1 MILWLFS
8 SIHHNIYINEQR
20 CGITYKP
27 AILKSVK
34 TESNIYCII
43 SCIYK
48 KLIRTASK
56 WLSTNAKPSY
66 KYRFFVCH
74 PQRGHRPSLSLCTAI
89 LCLSRTTSTRPTT
102 AAQPS
107 HLVLIIGICLLPWWR
122 ESGGGGY
129 DGGIPDGVPLEV
141 MRKTIRFWQKHSLT
155 RDFYGSTP
163 PPTSPPLD
171 THIHL
176 NIVIKIP

>member
-34 TESNIYCII
+34 TESNIYSII

-48 KLIRTASK
+48 SLYALHPNGNQQTPSHHTSIGFLFATLKGDIAPRCPSTL
-56 WLSTNAKPSY
+56 LSFACRAPPP
-66 KYRFFVCH
+66 RA
-74 PQRGHRPSLSLCTAI
+74 PQLLLSL
-89 LCLSRTTSTRPTT
+89 RTWCWSLGS
-102 AAQPS
+102 AS
-107 HLVLIIGICLLPWWR
+107 YH
-122 ESGGGGY
+122 GGGSRVEVGMTVAFRFP
-129 DGGIPDGVPLEV
+129 GGVPLEV
-141 MRKTIRFWQKHSLT
+141 MRKTIRFWRKHSLT

-163 PPTSPPLD
+163 LPPPL
-171 THIHL
+171 HL
-176 NIVIKIP
+176 TRTCILI

>member
-20 CGITYKP
+20 CRVTYKP

-34 TESNIYCII
+34 TESNIYSII

-48 KLIRTASK
+48 SSYALHPNGNQQT
-56 WLSTNAKPSY
+56 PSHHTSIG
-66 KYRFFVCH
+66 FFVCH

-89 LCLSRTTSTRPTT
+89 LYLSRTTSTRPTT

-129 DGGIPDGVPLEV
+129 DGGIPGGLPLEV
-141 MRKTIRFWQKHSLT
+141 MRK
-155 RDFYGSTP
+155 
-163 PPTSPPLD
+163 
-171 THIHL
+171 
-176 NIVIKIP
+176 NN

>member
-48 KLIRTASK
+48 SLYALHPNGYQQTPSHHTSIGFLFATLKGDIAPRCPSAP
-56 WLSTNAKPSY
+56 LSFACRAPPP
-66 KYRFFVCH
+66 RA
-74 PQRGHRPSLSLCTAI
+74 PQLLLSL
-89 LCLSRTTSTRPTT
+89 R
-102 AAQPS
+102 
-107 HLVLIIGICLLPWWR
+107 VLIIGICLLPWWT

-129 DGGIPDGVPLEV
+129 DGGIPDGVRLEA

-163 PPTSPPLD
+163 PPTPPPPD
-171 THIHL
+171 MHVHL